1 MIKINHRWESKM
13 PIFEE
18 PLEELVEVYNGLSNA
33 MPTSL
38 STDAEVW
45 ERQVLL
51 ASLAA
56 QIEQLKLLQD
66 IYRVA

>member
-1 MIKINHRWESKM
+1 M

-18 PLEELVEVYNGLSNA
+18 PIEELVEVYNGLRNE

-45 ERQVLL
+45 ERKVLL